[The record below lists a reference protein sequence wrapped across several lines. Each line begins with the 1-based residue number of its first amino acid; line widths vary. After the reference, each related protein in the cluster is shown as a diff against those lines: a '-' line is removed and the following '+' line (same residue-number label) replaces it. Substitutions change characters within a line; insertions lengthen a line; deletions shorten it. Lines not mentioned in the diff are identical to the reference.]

1 MKRRS
6 VCPLTLDF
14 FGQIPNN
21 ESFFGVTPD
30 DKEDLIL
37 EPAFLLM
44 YYGGF
49 LWHEIIHLP
58 VSYKRWFVERI
69 VKELTKTSESGSTNS
84 RALHQNSP
92 DVRALQGNIREQ
104 TPSRLRRFT

>member
-1 MKRRS
+1 MAS
-6 VCPLTLDF
+6 TF
-14 FGQIPNN
+14 FGLSP
-21 ESFFGVTPD
+21 E
-30 DKEDLIL
+30 DKESIIL

-49 LWHEIIHLP
+49 LWRETYHLP
-58 VSYKRWFVERI
+58 VSYKRWFIERI
-69 VKELTKTSESGSTNS
+69 GKEFSKTESEGGSSQS

-92 DVRALQGNIREQ
+92 DVRAMQGNARTQ